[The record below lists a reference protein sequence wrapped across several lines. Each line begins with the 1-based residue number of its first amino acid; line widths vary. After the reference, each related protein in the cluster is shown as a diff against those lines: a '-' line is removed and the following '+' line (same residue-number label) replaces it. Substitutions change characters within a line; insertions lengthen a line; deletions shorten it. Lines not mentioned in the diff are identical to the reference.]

1 MKQLT
6 RDFSAWEEEGGG
18 TKTVFRFL
26 NGESEVEDGLK
37 KNHCSNTDGES
48 ELEDGTKN
56 ISLSQHGRVNR
67 SCQKQS
73 PPSTIFGGG
82 GGGRTSNYSLTRLW
96 EGGRTGLDWT
106 KAAFDVFMGGREETT
121 KTTRVCNNGVVR
133 DGTKTFLAM
142 STWKRRRT
150 KRPFHTQYKREGRE
164 SKGFSNSQHGRE
176 GEETKKSLPFWV
188 EMRGVD

>member
-26 NGESEVEDGLK
+26 N
-37 KNHCSNTDGES
+37 GES

-73 PPSTIFGGG
+73 PPSTIL